1 MSPEQQPT
9 AELQE
14 GSLSIG
20 RAPGNGWVL
29 NDPRKF
35 ISNRHC
41 HVEARSDGFYLTDTS
56 SNGVFLNHPGNRLP
70 AREPARIAD
79 GDRLLMGDFEIEL
92 RIEQALPVTESQVAE
107 KAKWRKDRGATGA
120 KGTPGAGSA
129 PVTPA
134 GPLEKTSRQ
143 EASAGERGTSAP
155 SASGSVRSPATAVDE
170 ARRAD
175 EADARGPER
184 DQPLEAFLE
193 GAGVGGFAV
202 PGDQQGRF
210 LYHAGRLFREL
221 IAGVIDALRAR
232 SLVKGEMRFDQTM
245 LRPIENNPL
254 KFSIDFEGTL
264 KIMLTEKR
272 GGCLNPVDA
281 VREAGSDLVTHN
293 LAMAAAQQEVLGKLL
308 RRFDPAEIELMDES
322 QGILQEILPA
332 TKKARYW
339 DEYKN
344 LYERLRREM
353 EDEGGQLLSREYT
366 RAYEEQV
373 RLLKEKRAREGR

>member
-79 GDRLLMGDFEIEL
+79 GDRLLTGDFEIEL